1 MLFTDRDT
9 RAINTP
15 PPRINS
21 RYLPRDICEP
31 IIIADKFKS
40 ARSFFNNR
48 SIRLMGSEFT
58 RKLGSVLSRL
68 SFFLLNLILIF
79 TASKESE
86 KERKKTV
93 SRIFRRRVH
102 ASSSYIPAV
111 LRKNRGG
118 GRKRN
123 KGGEDES
130 GWSLAL
136 IRLSE
141 PPRRDSTSHT
151 DMAGYANKTDAR

>member
-79 TASKESE
+79 ERIGK
-86 KERKKTV
+86 RKKENSLENISETS
-93 SRIFRRRVH
+93 SRFIVVH
-102 ASSSYIPAV
+102 
-111 LRKNRGG
+111 
-118 GRKRN
+118 
-123 KGGEDES
+123 
-130 GWSLAL
+130 
-136 IRLSE
+136 
-141 PPRRDSTSHT
+141 PRRLEEKPRWRSKVGTKEERMNQD
-151 DMAGYANKTDAR
+151 GR

>member
-68 SFFLLNLILIF
+68 FFFFLNLILHRLERIG
-79 TASKESE
+79 K
-86 KERKKTV
+86 RKKENSLENISETS
-93 SRIFRRRVH
+93 SRFIVVH
-102 ASSSYIPAV
+102 
-111 LRKNRGG
+111 
-118 GRKRN
+118 
-123 KGGEDES
+123 
-130 GWSLAL
+130 
-136 IRLSE
+136 
-141 PPRRDSTSHT
+141 PRRLEEKPRWQSKVGTKEERMNQD
-151 DMAGYANKTDAR
+151 GR

>member
-1 MLFTDRDT
+1 MMLFTDRDT

-68 SFFLLNLILIF
+68 SFFLSSQPDSNLHRLERIG
-79 TASKESE
+79 K
-86 KERKKTV
+86 RKKENSLENISETS
-93 SRIFRRRVH
+93 SRSRF
-102 ASSSYIPAV
+102 IPAV

-118 GRKRN
+118 GRKR
-123 KGGEDES
+123 EQ
-130 GWSLAL
+130 
-136 IRLSE
+136 
-141 PPRRDSTSHT
+141 RRR
-151 DMAGYANKTDAR
+151 G

>member
-68 SFFLLNLILIF
+68 SSQPDSNHHRVERIG
-79 TASKESE
+79 K
-86 KERKKTV
+86 RKKENSLENISETS
-93 SRIFRRRVH
+93 SRFIVVH
-102 ASSSYIPAV
+102 
-111 LRKNRGG
+111 
-118 GRKRN
+118 
-123 KGGEDES
+123 
-130 GWSLAL
+130 
-136 IRLSE
+136 
-141 PPRRDSTSHT
+141 PRRLEEKPRWRSK
-151 DMAGYANKTDAR
+151 AGTKEERMNQDGR

>member
-1 MLFTDRDT
+1 MMLFTDRDT

-31 IIIADKFKS
+31 IMIADKFKS

-118 GRKRN
+118 GRKREQRR
-123 KGGEDES
+123 KG
-130 GWSLAL
+130 
-136 IRLSE
+136 
-141 PPRRDSTSHT
+141 
-151 DMAGYANKTDAR
+151 